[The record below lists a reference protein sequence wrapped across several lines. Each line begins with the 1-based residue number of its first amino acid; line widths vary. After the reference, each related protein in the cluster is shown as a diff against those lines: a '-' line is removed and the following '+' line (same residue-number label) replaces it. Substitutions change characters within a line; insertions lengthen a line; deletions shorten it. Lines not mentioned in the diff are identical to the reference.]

1 MIKFDVRQAFDEK
14 LIPRLI
20 VKIAGNDS
28 KRGNLR
34 FRPGEEENAKN
45 FKNSKTVTDTWNAE
59 GTAKNSSLAGTG
71 CAQPVFCGTR
81 RKRSSYPAK
90 AIAVRVQ
97 TFAVKS

>member
-34 FRPGEEENAKN
+34 FRPGEEE
-45 FKNSKTVTDTWNAE
+45 
-59 GTAKNSSLAGTG
+59 
-71 CAQPVFCGTR
+71 
-81 RKRSSYPAK
+81 
-90 AIAVRVQ
+90 
-97 TFAVKS
+97 